1 MTTAT
6 APLAAPAFAV
16 PAHPVALDAVRA
28 LAGPGGHLMPSAA
41 LSALA
46 GVDADDWTRFAA
58 HWDELTL
65 DTYMA
70 DGGTYRYR
78 RYGQFELDAVTGELT
93 RLPHAPYRQESD
105 VNPLN
110 GGIERVFD
118 PLTESFAGDPLL
130 RSVLTELGRVFSAV
144 EEGATTTWNVKLHP
158 YRINASAD
166 QQGQPAPEG
175 RHRDGVTFIT
185 SLMIGRTNVT
195 GGESGVYTD
204 AGEHLLT
211 TTLSEP
217 GDLLLGDDRRTLHSV
232 TPVQPADPALAAHRD
247 VLVIAYTAR

>member
-1 MTTAT
+1 MTTAVAHT
-6 APLAAPAFAV
+6 VAP
-16 PAHPVALDAVRA
+16 DAVRS

-41 LSALA
+41 LSTLA
-46 GVDADDWTRFAA
+46 GVSAGDWARFAA

-78 RYGQFELDAVTGELT
+78 RYGQFELDAQAGELT
-93 RLPHAPYRQESD
+93 LLPHAPYRQESEI
-105 VNPLN
+105 NPLN
-110 GGIERVFD
+110 GGIERFLD
-118 PLTESFAGDPLL
+118 PLTDSFAGDPVL
-130 RSVLTELGRVFSAV
+130 RSVLVELGRIFTAV
-144 EEGATTTWNVKLHP
+144 DGTRNWNVKLHP

-166 QQGQPAPEG
+166 EQGQPAPEG

-185 SLMIGRTNVT
+185 SLMINRTNVT

-204 AGEHLLT
+204 EGDHLLT

-232 TPVQPADPALAAHRD
+232 TPVQPADPDLAGHRD

>member
-1 MTTAT
+1 MTTAAT
-6 APLAAPAFAV
+6 R
-16 PAHPVALDAVRA
+16 HPVAVDAVTA
-28 LAGPGGHLMPSAA
+28 LADPGGHLMPSAR

-46 GVDADDWTRFAA
+46 GVDAADWTRFAG

-70 DGGTYRYR
+70 DGGTYRFR
-78 RYGQFELDAVTGELT
+78 RYGQFELDPAAGELT
-93 RLPHAPYRQESD
+93 LLPHEPYRQESD
-105 VNPLN
+105 INPLN

-130 RSVLTELGRVFSAV
+130 RSVLVELGRIFSAV
-144 EEGATTTWNVKLHP
+144 DGTGSWNVKLHP
-158 YRINASAD
+158 YRISASAD
-166 QQGQPAPEG
+166 QQGRPAPEG

-185 SLMIGRTNVT
+185 SLLIGRTNVT
-195 GGESGVYTD
+195 GGESAVHSD
-204 AGEHLLT
+204 EGEHLLT
-211 TTLSEP
+211 VTLSEP

-232 TPVQPADPALAAHRD
+232 TPVRPVDPELAAHRD